1 MGTLF
6 HAFSDLLSFGT
17 LVILAMILGGVV
29 VVLTMLADSV
39 WLLREAHRLHD
50 EDAPPGWLT
59 RIRHAHGEKQ
69 LKKTA

>member
-17 LVILAMILGGVV
+17 LVILAMIVGGVV
-29 VVLTMLADSV
+29 VVVAMLADSV
-39 WLLREAHRLHD
+39 WLFREAHRLDD
-50 EDAPPGWLT
+50 EDANPGWLT
-59 RIRHAHGEKQ
+59 RIRHPHGEKQ